1 MSTADEWVA
10 EMWYTHTME
19 HYLAIKGNE
28 ELIHATIQMN
38 LEKIM
43 LLKEVSHKGICI
55 V

>member
-28 ELIHATIQMN
+28 EMTNTGNVKYRVLLSQFK
-38 LEKIM
+38 KI
-43 LLKEVSHKGICI
+43 
-55 V
+55 